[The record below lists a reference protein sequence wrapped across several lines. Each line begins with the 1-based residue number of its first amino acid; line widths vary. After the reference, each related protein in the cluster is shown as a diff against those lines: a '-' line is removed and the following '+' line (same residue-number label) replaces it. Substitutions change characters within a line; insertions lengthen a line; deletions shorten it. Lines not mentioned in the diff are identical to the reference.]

1 METGFAAPMNA
12 DRTTHNDAP
21 PHAPADDESMDVHR
35 SSVSAAAATAAAG
48 APVDTLPESAGDG
61 DTGVSAVG
69 GDVEMAEASANAIAA
84 NSIPSSAPAH
94 QAPAVLAS
102 HSPGTG
108 TAHTSA
114 VALSQQIFRVRN
126 MWLSVCM
133 FRVSEDSQRRMK
145 RGSGFWYSL
154 RACVRAG
161 LSDVNMYRCMV
172 TSVGLG
178 AYA

>member
-12 DRTTHNDAP
+12 DRTTHKDASQ
-21 PHAPADDESMDVHR
+21 HAPADDESMDVHG
-35 SSVSAAAATAAAG
+35 SSVSAAAAKAAAG

-94 QAPAVLAS
+94 QVPTVLAS
-102 HSPGTG
+102 HSPG

-114 VALSQQIFRVRN
+114 VALSQQTFRVRN

-133 FRVSEDSQRRMK
+133 FRVTGR
-145 RGSGFWYSL
+145 
-154 RACVRAG
+154 
-161 LSDVNMYRCMV
+161 
-172 TSVGLG
+172 
-178 AYA
+178 